1 MASEVYIGYLYQI
14 TGEEKPPVKQYNIT
28 SGVQKVA
35 MEGNYVLFKLVKPVL
50 GKPYAE
56 EIITKRK
63 IPILA
68 DDIKGGLDGEHT
80 FLRFDGYFKDR
91 ARIASKEAL
100 KNYCYYHKSKVGLDL
115 FFDNIFSV
123 GKIKAAF
130 LKSPQ
135 KYEDVCK
142 QVEEDSFI
150 KVKEVLRENNC
161 NFVSDLDVRELLKK
175 FGNVPARVIA
185 DLKKDGKFTEKR
197 SYSSPSYQPEDD
209 SKKFDK
215 FRSMQYNK
223 SHGTSAEIN
232 HLIADLENGSYVNYV
247 NNIEKPSFEFEAK
260 INGES
265 VSSGRPTM
273 IIQNFGTTVSVGGR
287 QLPIPGSTQ
296 AGVYGYEFNAVNT
309 KKISSEYD
317 FTKSSTE
324 FCKNYG
330 MSLNQARQIEAEKE
344 NEKAKKEKEKNKAE
358 QSNSVQ
364 QTTTVQQ
371 SSEPAQQQS
380 QVSQDLQS
388 ASVEK
393 VSTPVQQAVPA
404 HEASSQ
410 STSAPRAVHHTVSKP
425 IENLGNFGDKT
436 LSDGFYQ
443 LNEMRKK
450 DIVAS
455 INLNGVVISNEKL
468 SNTSEYLDYYFAKT
482 INRPPKT
489 DVVKE
494 LLEEESKKIQQG
506 RTNA

>member
-1 MASEVYIGYLYQI
+1 MASEIYIGYLYQI

-35 MEGNYVLFKLVKPVL
+35 MEGNYVLFRLVKPGL

-130 LKSPQ
+130 LKSPK
-135 KYEDVCK
+135 KYEEVSK
-142 QVEEDSFI
+142 QVEDDSFI

-161 NFVSDLDVRELLKK
+161 NSVSDSDVKELLKK

-185 DLKKDGKFTEKR
+185 DLKKDGKFTEKK
-197 SYSSPSYQPEDD
+197 SNSTPSYNPEVD
-209 SKKFDK
+209 STKYDR

-232 HLIADLENGSYVNYV
+232 HLIADLDNGSYVNYV
-247 NNIEKPSFEFEAK
+247 KNIEKPSFEFEAK

-317 FTKSSTE
+317 FTKSSAE

-330 MSLNQARQIEAEKE
+330 MSLNQKIVVEKE
-344 NEKAKKEKEKNKAE
+344 KEKAKKEQEKNKAE
-358 QSNSVQ
+358 QSDSVQ

-380 QVSQDLQS
+380 QVSQDSQS
-388 ASVEK
+388 ASIEK

-404 HEASSQ
+404 APVQ
-410 STSAPRAVHHTVSKP
+410 SAPAPRAVHHTVSKP
-425 IENLGNFGDKT
+425 IENLGNFSDKT
-436 LSDGFYQ
+436 LSEGFYK
-443 LNEMRKK
+443 LNEMKKK
-450 DIVAS
+450 DTLATICV
-455 INLNGVVISNEKL
+455 NGVVISNEKL

-482 INRPPKT
+482 LNRSPKT
-489 DVVKE
+489 EVVKE